1 MKTTTRQ
8 FISVAIAAATI
19 ALPALPSSAEMGDW
33 LDADVVNVRLV
44 ASARGDLPP
53 VAALEIEL
61 APGWKTYWRT
71 PGEGGLPPILDFS
84 QSLNVAGVEVSFPPP
99 HRFNDGYSIT
109 NVYEGRVVFPI
120 ELTPEVVA
128 SPVTLHLQFDLGVC
142 ETICIPMQLETTLT
156 FAPNQTDA
164 GAIAIFDEG
173 RSLLPAAPIPGEF
186 EIVDFELVRKDGPSS
201 YFEVTAIVP
210 QSFGSELFVEVT
222 EAWWPTAPQQSTR
235 DGNLVTFAFSF
246 ERPDATAP
254 LSGTPFTFTLV
265 SAGAAIEQTIALP

>member
-1 MKTTTRQ
+1 MKTTPRQ
-8 FISVAIAAATI
+8 FISVAIAAALV
-19 ALPALPSSAEMGDW
+19 ALPAHPSSAEMGDW
-33 LDADVVNVRLV
+33 VDAAVVNVRLV

-84 QSLNVAGVEVSFPPP
+84 QSRNVAGIKVGFPPP
-99 HRFNDGYSIT
+99 HRFNDGYSTT

-120 ELTPEVVA
+120 ELTPEIVT
-128 SPVTLHLQFDLGVC
+128 SPVTLHLRFDLGVC

-173 RSLLPAAPIPGEF
+173 QALLPMAPIPGEF
-186 EIVDFELVRKDGPSS
+186 EVVDFELVRKDGHDS

-210 QSFGSELFVEVT
+210 QPFGSELFVEVA
-222 EAWWPTAPQQSTR
+222 EDWWPTAPQHSTR

-246 ERPDATAP
+246 ERRDAAAP

-265 SAGAAIEQTIALP
+265 SAGEAIEQTIALP

>member
-1 MKTTTRQ
+1 MKTTTRP
-8 FISVAIAAATI
+8 FISVAIAAAII
-19 ALPALPSSAEMGDW
+19 ALPILPSSAGMGDW
-33 LDADVVNVRLV
+33 VDADVINVRLV
-44 ASARGDLPP
+44 ASARGDQPP

-84 QSLNVAGVEVSFPPP
+84 QSRNVAGVEIGFPPP
-99 HRFNDGYSIT
+99 HRFDDGYTVT

-120 ELTPEVVA
+120 ELTPEDAA
-128 SPVTLHLQFDLGVC
+128 SPVTLQLAFDLGVC

-173 RSLLPAAPIPGEF
+173 QALLPAAPTPGEF
-186 EIVDFELVRKDGPSS
+186 EIVDFELVRKDGPDS

-210 QSFGSELFVEVT
+210 QPFGSELFVEVA
-222 EAWWPTAPQQSTR
+222 EDWWPTAPHHSTR

-246 ERPDATAP
+246 ERRDATEP

-265 SAGAAIEQTIALP
+265 SAGAAIEQTLTLP